1 MKKTAAIIGIC
12 GFLMAGCAGNMAG
25 DGNDTR
31 RANQQQNGNQLHVNN
46 SEPELYNQDVSHD
59 DKRFGYV
66 RHQRTGV
73 MGAQQDQPE
82 YEIDREQ
89 FADMISRLSTHI
101 PNVDDVSTLVTDE
114 EVLIVYQ
121 TDAKDRKDTADQVKK
136 TAMSV
141 VPRWFEIYVSD
152 NPNLRQNVENFATLN
167 TNSDDIDSLLEGVIK
182 QMRKSPQ
189 GQTGAD
195 RRDDGRGTDSS
206 GNEMDN
212 AGSENEEAGNAGN
225 TIDNGTGYGGDEM
238 GREQGSGNGTEGTV
252 MDGE

>member
-12 GFLMAGCAGNMAG
+12 GFLTAGCAGNMAG

-31 RANQQQNGNQLHVNN
+31 GINQRNGNQLHVNN
-46 SEPELYNQDVSHD
+46 SEPELYNRDVPHD

-73 MGAQQDQPE
+73 MGADQDQPE

-114 EVLIVYQ
+114 EVLIVYR
-121 TDAKDRKDTADQVKK
+121 TEGNDRKETADQVKK
-136 TAMSV
+136 TAMSL
-141 VPRWFEIYVSD
+141 VPRWYEIYVSD

-167 TNSDDIDSLLEGVIK
+167 TNSDDIDSLLEGVIE
-182 QMRKSPQ
+182 QMSQSPQ
-189 GQTGAD
+189 GQTGID
-195 RRDDGRGTDSS
+195 RRDDGRSGQSS
-206 GNEMDN
+206 NKPQK
-212 AGSENEEAGNAGN
+212 AAGNAGN
-225 TIDNGTGYGGDEM
+225 TMDNGTGYGDTQNNRG
-238 GREQGSGNGTEGTV
+238 QGSGNGTEGTV
-252 MDGE
+252 LDGE

>member
-12 GFLMAGCAGNMAG
+12 GFLAAGCAGNMAG

-31 RANQQQNGNQLHVNN
+31 GIKQRNGNQLHVNN
-46 SEPELYNQDVSHD
+46 SEPELYNRDVPHD

-73 MGAQQDQPE
+73 MGADQDQPE

-114 EVLIVYQ
+114 EVLIVYR
-121 TDAKDRKDTADQVKK
+121 TEANNREETADQVKK

-167 TNSDDIDSLLEGVIK
+167 ANSDDIDSLLEGVIE
-182 QMRKSPQ
+182 QMSQSPQ
-189 GQTGAD
+189 GQTGID
-195 RRDDGRGTDSS
+195 RRDDGRS
-206 GNEMDN
+206 GKSGSKQQN
-212 AGSENEEAGNAGN
+212 AAGNAGN
-225 TIDNGTGYGGDEM
+225 TMDNGTGYGNKQNNRG
-238 GREQGSGNGTEGTV
+238 QGSGNGTEGTV
-252 MDGE
+252 LDGE